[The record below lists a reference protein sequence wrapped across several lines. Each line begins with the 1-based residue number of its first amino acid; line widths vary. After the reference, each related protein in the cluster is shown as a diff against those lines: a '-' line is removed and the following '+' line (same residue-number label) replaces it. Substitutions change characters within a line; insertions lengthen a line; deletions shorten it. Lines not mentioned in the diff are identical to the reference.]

1 MYVARFSYDVV
12 PTDRQRALECI
23 NREVQAA
30 REHGLVARLLVPLT
44 RSQGGA
50 ALQFE
55 VEIEKLDQF
64 PMLRHSG
71 IEDSRSKTE
80 AWVQELSEL
89 LTAPPEVQIFR
100 LAAMEHQAVAQAHE
114 LSIVAGA
121 ERGDPM
127 HPAGQHARPGQTDKA
142 ATPGAGT
149 LPDADQRTVETGTG

>member
-30 REHGLVARLLVPLT
+30 RDLGLIARLLVPLT
-44 RSQGGA
+44 RPPGGA

-64 PMLRHSG
+64 PMLRHSS
-71 IEDSRSKTE
+71 IEDSQAATAE
-80 AWVQELSEL
+80 WVQDLTEL
-89 LTAPPEVQIFR
+89 LTGPPEVQIFR
-100 LAAMEHQAVAQAHE
+100 LAAMEHQAVEQPHE

-121 ERGDPM
+121 ERGGRL
-127 HPAGQHARPGQTDKA
+127 HPAGQHARPGQTDKG

-149 LPDADQRTVETGTG
+149 LPDADQRTVESGTG

>member
-44 RSQGGA
+44 RSQGGS

-71 IEDSRSKTE
+71 IEDSRTKTE
-80 AWVQELSEL
+80 AWVHELSNL
-89 LTAPPEVQIFR
+89 LTCPPEVQIFR
-100 LAAMEHQAVAQAHE
+100 LAAMEHQAVGQAPE

-121 ERGDPM
+121 ERGGS
-127 HPAGQHARPGQTDKA
+127 HPAGPHARPDQTDQG

-149 LPDADQRTVETGTG
+149 LPDAEQRTVEAGTG